1 MAGRGSFQSFLRVF
15 CHLPL
20 GGALLTAGADASHT
34 VESFSSLSGFSLPSW
49 FSAPSPY
56 ILEVVQ
62 AVFRVQAS
70 TEALE
75 SHFPAVNVNPVNT
88 LAQTADFFFD
98 LYALYSGGFLHIILQ
113 YVLVLLFQAF

>member
-1 MAGRGSFQSFLRVF
+1 ML
-15 CHLPL
+15 
-20 GGALLTAGADASHT
+20 SHT
-34 VESFSSLSGFSLPSW
+34 EETFSSLSGFFHPSW
-49 FSAPSPY
+49 FSAQSPY

-75 SHFPAVNVNPVNT
+75 SHFRAVNVYPVNT

-98 LYALYSGGFLHIILQ
+98 LYALCSGGFLHIILQ
-113 YVLVLLFQAF
+113 YALVLLFQAFYVNSINELLHINF